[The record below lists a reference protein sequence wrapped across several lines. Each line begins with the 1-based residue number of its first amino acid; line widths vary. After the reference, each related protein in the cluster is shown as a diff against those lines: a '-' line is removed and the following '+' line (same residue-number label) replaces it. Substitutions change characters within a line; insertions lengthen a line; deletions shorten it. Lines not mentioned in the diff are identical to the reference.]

1 MKQRSFPCIQHPTG
15 ARHGGAVD
23 TTDPKFEG
31 IPEKRISS
39 VGRKIHALRLV
50 RNMSIEDLS
59 RKTSVSSVTISNIE
73 KGVYSPKL
81 STILEIANALGTTI
95 MYLVEEVE
103 RPQIFKIGK
112 DQQQFVSQK
121 GVMLHDF
128 GNVIMDR
135 RVSVY
140 IMEMREGAITEEHD
154 SFDGNEF
161 IHLLS
166 GEITVGV
173 EDKTEHLEE
182 GDSLY
187 FHGSYRHSIKA
198 DKASKLFFIS
208 VHT

>member
-1 MKQRSFPCIQHPTG
+1 MSAPQY
-15 ARHGGAVD
+15 
-23 TTDPKFEG
+23 EG

-39 VGRKIHALRLV
+39 VGRRIHSLRLS

-81 STILEIANALGTTI
+81 STILEIAQALDTTI
-95 MYLVEEVE
+95 MFLVEDVE
-103 RPQIFKIGK
+103 EPQIFKIEK
-112 DQQQFVSQK
+112 DKQRFVSKK
-121 GVMLHDF
+121 GVTLHDF
-128 GNVIMDR
+128 GHVIVDR

-140 IMEMREGAITEEHD
+140 IMEMKDGAVTEEHD

-166 GEITVGV
+166 GEIVV
-173 EDKTEHLEE
+173 EIEDRTERLAE

-187 FHGSYRHSIKA
+187 FHGSYRHMIKA
-198 DKASKLFFIS
+198 EKASKLFFIS

>member
-1 MKQRSFPCIQHPTG
+1 MDIS
-15 ARHGGAVD
+15 
-23 TTDPKFEG
+23 DPKFKG

-39 VGRKIHALRLV
+39 VGRKIHALRLA

-95 MYLVEEVE
+95 MFLVEEVE
-103 RPQIFKIGK
+103 EPQIFKIEK
-112 DQQQFVSQK
+112 DKQRFVSKK
-121 GVMLHDF
+121 GVTLHDF
-128 GNVIMDR
+128 GHVIMDR

-140 IMEMREGAITEEHD
+140 IMEMREGAVTEEHD
-154 SFDGNEF
+154 TFDGNEF

-166 GEITVGV
+166 GEITVAV
-173 EDKTEHLEE
+173 EDKMERLEE

-187 FHGSYRHSIKA
+187 FHGSYRHAIKA
-198 DKASKLFFIS
+198 EKASKLFFIS
-208 VHT
+208 VHS